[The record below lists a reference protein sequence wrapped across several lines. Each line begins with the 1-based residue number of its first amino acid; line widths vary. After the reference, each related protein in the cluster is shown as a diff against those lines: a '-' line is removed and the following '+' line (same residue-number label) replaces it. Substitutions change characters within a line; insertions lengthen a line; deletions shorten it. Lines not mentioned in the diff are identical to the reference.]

1 MVKGEQSTKFDSD
14 AYLGPYKIVQ
24 INNNGTVRVNEG
36 VITDTYNIRN
46 ITPYLSPV
54 P

>member
-1 MVKGEQSTKFDSD
+1 MVKGEQNTKLGSD
-14 AYLGPYKIVQ
+14 VYLGPYEIVQ
-24 INNNGTVRVNEG
+24 ININCTVRVNEG

-46 ITPYLSPV
+46 ITPYLSPE